1 MSTFFQALICKSPCF
16 LSVVICFGFQDMVTL
31 EFKAPDI
38 VAAEVA
44 ACYPPGA
51 RDIAVLDIGAGTGQ
65 LAEKV
70 RRQ

>member
-1 MSTFFQALICKSPCF
+1 M
-16 LSVVICFGFQDMVTL
+16 ICFGFQDMVTL